1 MRWPFVSH
9 RRHEAVCADR
19 ERIREERDQF
29 RDDRNAA
36 QAAATISARK
46 YAEADAA
53 NRRLEGRLLELG
65 RRLARLAES
74 DPEYAAVLERRV
86 ARLRTVGKRILAAY
100 FRERQRA
107 DRLVSHL
114 DDGDLK
120 AIARWELRVK
130 AHDAWR
136 PPADRDEWRIDG
148 ASGRPLHPAVALL
161 RAMDRCR
168 ALEQKLADVEGRKR
182 GVAP

>member
-1 MRWPFVSH
+1 MRWPFVT
-9 RRHEAVCADR
+9 RARYVDLYERYQTALKVTADARAEREA
-19 ERIREERDQF
+19 F
-29 RDDRNAA
+29 RT
-36 QAAATISARK
+36 AATISARQ

-53 NRRLEGRLLELG
+53 NLRLEGRLLELG

-74 DPEYAAVLERRV
+74 DPEYAAALERRV
-86 ARLRTVGKRILAAY
+86 ARLRTVGKRALAAY
-100 FRERQRA
+100 ARERQRA
-107 DRLVSHL
+107 DRLASHL

-120 AIARWELRVK
+120 AIARWELHVK

-136 PPADRDEWRIDG
+136 PPTDRDKWPPDG

-168 ALEQKLADVEGRKR
+168 ALEATLADVEGRKR
-182 GVAP
+182 GVSS